1 MPNFGSIWL
10 ISLQQIE
17 YEINHALHSNELS
30 ENYTLIPTTI
40 FIALHSCLFV
50 QIYAERQDLHKG
62 SKAKCKTNKSV
73 RQSAKQTREGKYAE
87 YFNIGKI
94 PNTNKAVRQNGRIYQ
109 LEVYQYMFSNRIDI
123 LSKSILTKIAISAV
137 FYRYLFNK
145 SILKKTTLCIK
156 TSSKRDTH

>member
-1 MPNFGSIWL
+1 MRYILVCLCNFMQSDR
-10 ISLQQIE
+10 
-17 YEINHALHSNELS
+17 
-30 ENYTLIPTTI
+30 
-40 FIALHSCLFV
+40 
-50 QIYAERQDLHKG
+50 IYIKA
-62 SKAKCKTNKSV
+62 KAKCKTNKSV

-87 YFNIGKI
+87 YCNIGKI